1 MTPERYSETLS
12 IRGAMSRKRPALL
25 SDKARGTLLP
35 GSMRERR
42 RKNAFNAFQVHPAL
56 SVTAP
61 G

>member
-1 MTPERYSETLS
+1 
-12 IRGAMSRKRPALL
+12 MSRKRPALL
-25 SDKARGTLLP
+25 SDKARGTLLS
-35 GSMRERR
+35 GSMSERR